1 MFAVVTHATPRKPGI
16 DMAADCMYLVWAAW
30 REEWWQSE
38 EWWREA
44 GWRESDVRDGA
55 VTHATTHKPGGRHGC

>member
-30 REEWWQSE
+30 REG
-38 EWWREA
+38 WWREA
-44 GWRESDVRDGA
+44 GWRESDGK
-55 VTHATTHKPGGRHGC
+55 VTVK